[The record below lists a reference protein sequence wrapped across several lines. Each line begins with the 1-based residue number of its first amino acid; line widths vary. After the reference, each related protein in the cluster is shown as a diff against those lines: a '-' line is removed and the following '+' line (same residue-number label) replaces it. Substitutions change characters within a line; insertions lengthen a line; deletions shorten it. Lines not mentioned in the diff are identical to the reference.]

1 MEKNPLISD
10 PIWGPSKLLIY
21 AISRETNKPNLK
33 KWQKSSFGS
42 ENNFLEMIVEK
53 TMFLNLLFIGNIFFI
68 F

>member
-10 PIWGPSKLLIY
+10 PIWGHSKLLIY